1 MKLSLE
7 FSDTAFASLRQPPDA
22 FGAALRVAA
31 CVKWY
36 ELGRIS
42 QVKAAELAGL
52 SRAVFL
58 DALHEHGVPAVQ
70 TEAVELARELAL

>member
-1 MKLSLE
+1 MKLSLDIP
-7 FSDTAFASLRQPPDA
+7 DTAFASLRQPPEV

-42 QVKAAELAGL
+42 QAKGAELAGL
-52 SRAVFL
+52 SRAEFV
-58 DALHEHGVPAVQ
+58 DALREHGVPAVQ
-70 TEAVELARELAL
+70 ASPAELARELSL